1 MAARRLILIDG
12 FSLMF
17 RAFYGTGFM
26 STSDG
31 RPTNALFG
39 FTGMLLSLL
48 TEHKP
53 DALVV
58 CLDPPGKTF
67 RHAEYAEYKGTRRE
81 RSTRAP
87 AARRPMSSTSSWNSC
102 ANWCAPSICR

>member
-67 RHAEYAEYKGTRRE
+67 RHQ
-81 RSTRAP
+81 
-87 AARRPMSSTSSWNSC
+87 
-102 ANWCAPSICR
+102 